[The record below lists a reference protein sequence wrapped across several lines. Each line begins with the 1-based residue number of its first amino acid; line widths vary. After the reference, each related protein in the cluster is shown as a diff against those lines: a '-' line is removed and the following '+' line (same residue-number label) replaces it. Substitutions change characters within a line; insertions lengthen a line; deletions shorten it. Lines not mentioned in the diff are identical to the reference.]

1 MVDPMTKPT
10 LSRAQRAANLERWA
24 ANVDTEELVTL
35 DTSELQRVA
44 NVVER
49 RDALDAELTEAVVA
63 ARNAGRS
70 WSEIA
75 TMLGVSKQAAQR
87 KYAAKTKAA

>member
-1 MVDPMTKPT
+1 MTKPA
-10 LSRAQRAANLERWA
+10 LSRAQRTANLERWA
-24 ANVDTEELVTL
+24 AHVNTDELVTV

-44 NVVER
+44 NMVER
-49 RDALDAELTEAVVA
+49 RDALDAELTAAVVA

-87 KYAAKTKAA
+87 KYSAKTKAA